1 MLSSIEYNGYTIV
14 IFPTGK
20 CMVHKGTGSIPPSG
34 EFVHEAEN
42 QILAAKWINVQTT
55 YDSIM
60 QNINGPVN

>member
-34 EFVHEAEN
+34 EFVHDAEN
-42 QILAAKWINVQTT
+42 QILAAKWIDLQTA
-55 YDSIM
+55 
-60 QNINGPVN
+60 